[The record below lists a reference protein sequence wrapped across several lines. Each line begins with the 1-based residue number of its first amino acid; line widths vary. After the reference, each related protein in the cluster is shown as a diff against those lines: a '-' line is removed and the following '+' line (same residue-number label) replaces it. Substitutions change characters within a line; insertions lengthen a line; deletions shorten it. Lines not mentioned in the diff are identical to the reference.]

1 MTSRTSA
8 PAATAADS
16 HQAAVQRRILAVLV
30 LAQIIGTVGVGVA
43 PSIGVLLAEDVTN
56 SEVWAGLARTAS
68 TLGAALFGLPLG
80 SLAARRGRRVAL
92 STGWLAAACGAAML
106 VGASQWQS
114 ALLLFPGLV
123 LIGIGSAV
131 ALQSRFAATD
141 RALPDQ
147 RGRALAFVVWVGTLG
162 SVIGPNLGIP
172 GGWISRATG
181 LTAYA
186 GAFLIAAA
194 ALGGAG
200 LVVAIALRPEPLS
213 SGLPSAGAD
222 AVRSGGAEPSPRS
235 RGMRQPIRE
244 LVTAV
249 RSSKR
254 AGTAV
259 LAIVTAQ
266 VVMVSV
272 MTMTPVHLNHH
283 GGTVT
288 IIGLTISLHIVGM
301 YALAPIVGVVID
313 RKSARF
319 AVGMGVT
326 ILAAALLLAVARPES
341 TLAIVVALVLL
352 GIGWSFTNVAGSAL
366 FNEAL
371 TTPNRARAQG
381 AVDALANLC
390 GAAAVFLSG
399 PFLAVPGF
407 ATLSLAGLLAL
418 VPLAVVT
425 TVRGR
430 WREPWTSADQ
440 RR

>member
-1 MTSRTSA
+1 MTSRTPA

-16 HQAAVQRRILAVLV
+16 HQASIQRRILGVLV

-92 STGWLAAACGAAML
+92 TTGWLAAASGAAVL
-106 VGASQWQS
+106 VGVSQWQS

-141 RALPDQ
+141 RALPHQ

-172 GGWISRATG
+172 GGWIRDATG

-194 ALGGAG
+194 ALGSAG

-213 SGLPSAGAD
+213 IGLPSGPDAG
-222 AVRSGGAEPSPRS
+222 RSGGAEPSPRS

-272 MTMTPVHLNHH
+272 MTMTPVHLHHH
-283 GGTVT
+283 GGSVT
-288 IIGLTISLHIVGM
+288 IVGLTISLHIVGM

-319 AVGMGVT
+319 AVTTGVA
-326 ILAAALLLAVARPES
+326 ILAAALLLAVASPES
-341 TLAIVVALVLL
+341 TATVVVALILL
-352 GIGWSFTNVAGSAL
+352 GVGWSFTNVAGSAL
-366 FNEAL
+366 FNEAI

-390 GAAAVFLSG
+390 GAAAAFLSG
-399 PFLAVPGF
+399 PFLAVSGF
-407 ATLSLAGLLAL
+407 ATLALAGLVVL
-418 VPLAVVT
+418 VPLGVVAAVS
-425 TVRGR
+425 GR
-430 WREPWTSADQ
+430 WREPGASTG
-440 RR
+440 RRR

>member
-1 MTSRTSA
+1 MTSRTPA

-16 HQAAVQRRILAVLV
+16 HQASVQRRILGVLV

-56 SEVWAGLARTAS
+56 SEVWAGLARMAS
-68 TLGAALFGLPLG
+68 TLGAAFFGLPLG

-92 STGWLAAACGAAML
+92 SAGWLAAASGAAML

-141 RALPDQ
+141 RALPHQ

-172 GGWISRATG
+172 GGWIRDATG

-200 LVVAIALRPEPLS
+200 LVVALALRPEPLS
-213 SGLPSAGAD
+213 LGLPSAGPD
-222 AVRSGGAEPSPRS
+222 AGKSGGAEPSPRS
-235 RGMRQPIRE
+235 QGMRQPMRE

-272 MTMTPVHLNHH
+272 MTMTPVHLHHH

-288 IIGLTISLHIVGM
+288 IIGLTISVHIVGM

-319 AVGMGVT
+319 AVATAVA
-326 ILAAALLLAVARPES
+326 ILAAALLLAVANPES
-341 TLAIVVALVLL
+341 TATVVVALVLL

-390 GAAAVFLSG
+390 GAAAAFLSG
-399 PFLAVPGF
+399 PFLAVSGF
-407 ATLSLAGLLAL
+407 AALALAGLVAL
-418 VPLAVVT
+418 VPLVLVT
-425 TVRGR
+425 TVPGR
-430 WREPWTSADQ
+430 WREPGGIN
-440 RR
+440 

>member
-1 MTSRTSA
+1 MTSRTPA
-8 PAATAADS
+8 PAATAADP
-16 HQAAVQRRILAVLV
+16 HQASVQRRILGVLV
-30 LAQIIGTVGVGVA
+30 RAQIIGTVGVGVA
-43 PSIGVLLAEDVTN
+43 PSIGVLLAEDVNN

-92 STGWLAAACGAAML
+92 STGWLAAASGAAML

-141 RALPDQ
+141 RALPHQ

-172 GGWISRATG
+172 GGWIRDATG

-200 LVVAIALRPEPLS
+200 LVVALALRPEPLPL
-213 SGLPSAGAD
+213 GLPSAGPD
-222 AVRSGGAEPSPRS
+222 AGRPDTGRPGAGRSGGAEPSQRS

-244 LVTAV
+244 LLAAV
-249 RSSKR
+249 RGSKR

-259 LAIVTAQ
+259 LAIITAQ

-272 MTMTPVHLNHH
+272 MTMTPVHLHHH
-283 GGTVT
+283 GGSVTVV
-288 IIGLTISLHIVGM
+288 GLTISLHIVGM

-313 RKSARF
+313 RRSARF
-319 AVGMGVT
+319 AVATGVA
-326 ILAAALLLAVARPES
+326 ILAAA
-341 TLAIVVALVLL
+341 
-352 GIGWSFTNVAGSAL
+352 
-366 FNEAL
+366 
-371 TTPNRARAQG
+371 
-381 AVDALANLC
+381 
-390 GAAAVFLSG
+390 
-399 PFLAVPGF
+399 
-407 ATLSLAGLLAL
+407 
-418 VPLAVVT
+418 
-425 TVRGR
+425 
-430 WREPWTSADQ
+430 
-440 RR
+440 